1 LIALRQWEENK
12 DAVRVLCKHILWPLW
27 QRAWE
32 LQHIVILRQKVMAS
46 ALDFKNLPTPKAE
59 TWKYTNLSRALG
71 ADLLAAKPQ
80 APEERVIH
88 ISRGQNGGEP
98 VDVLWMGV
106 DGAHLNPRLKIIL
119 EEGTELTLIER
130 HQGNGAYWK
139 NMATEIVIGA
149 NTRLNHIRIQEDSH
163 AAVQTNMVHITM
175 EKDAHLNSF
184 SLNLGGKLTRHEIH
198 AVLNGS
204 NIECS
209 LNGINLLQGKQHG
222 DTTIL
227 MEHAAPH
234 CKSNQ
239 FYRTIL
245 ADDSRGVFQGK
256 VHVHKVA
263 QKTDGYQLS
272 NTLLLSPK
280 AEMDTKPELE
290 IYADDVKCSHGATTG
305 QLDEEPLFY
314 LRSRGLSEKQARL
327 LLIQA
332 FVDEVADKIADE
344 TVQNQIKE
352 KVSKWL
358 NAQVK

>member
-1 LIALRQWEENK
+1 MKA
-12 DAVRVLCKHILWPLW
+12 
-27 QRAWE
+27 
-32 LQHIVILRQKVMAS
+32 
-46 ALDFKNLPTPKAE
+46 ALDIHNLPTPKVE
-59 TWKYTNLSRALG
+59 EWKYTNLSRALG
-71 ADLLAAKPQ
+71 EKFLSAEPHP
-80 APEERVIH
+80 PEERVIH
-88 ISRGQNGGEP
+88 ISRGQNGGET
-98 VDVLWMGV
+98 VDILWKAV

-119 EEGTELTLIER
+119 EEGAELTLLEQHIG
-130 HQGNGAYWK
+130 QGAYWK

-149 NTRLNHIRIQEDSH
+149 NARLNHIRIQEDSNQ
-163 AAVQTNMVHITM
+163 AVQTNMVHITM
-175 EKDAHLNSF
+175 ERDSHLNSF
-184 SLNLGGKLTRHEIH
+184 SLNLGGKLTRHDIH
-198 AVLNGS
+198 AVLNGP

-209 LNGINLLQGKQHG
+209 LNGISLLQGKQHG

-234 CKSNQ
+234 CRSNQ

-245 ADDSRGVFQGK
+245 ADESRGVFQGK

-314 LRSRGLSEKQARL
+314 LRSRGLTEKEARL

-332 FVDEVADKIADE
+332 FVDEVADKIADDK
-344 TVQNQIKE
+344 VQNSIKE
-352 KVSKWL
+352 MVSQWL
-358 NAQVK
+358 MRRL

>member
-1 LIALRQWEENK
+1 MKA
-12 DAVRVLCKHILWPLW
+12 
-27 QRAWE
+27 
-32 LQHIVILRQKVMAS
+32 
-46 ALDFKNLPTPKAE
+46 ALDIHNLPTPKVE
-59 TWKYTNLSRALG
+59 EWKYTNLSRALG
-71 ADLLAAKPQ
+71 EKFLSAEPHP
-80 APEERVIH
+80 PEERVIH
-88 ISRGQNGGEP
+88 ISRGQNGGET
-98 VDVLWMGV
+98 VDILWKAV

-119 EEGTELTLIER
+119 EEGAELTLLEQHIG
-130 HQGNGAYWK
+130 QGAYWK

-149 NTRLNHIRIQEDSH
+149 NARLNHIRIQEDSNQ
-163 AAVQTNMVHITM
+163 AVQTNMVHITM
-175 EKDAHLNSF
+175 ERDSHLNSF
-184 SLNLGGKLTRHEIH
+184 SLNLGGKLTRHDIH
-198 AVLNGS
+198 AVLNGP

-209 LNGINLLQGKQHG
+209 LNGISLLQGKQHG

-234 CKSNQ
+234 CRSNQ

-245 ADDSRGVFQGK
+245 ADESRGVFQGK

-314 LRSRGLSEKQARL
+314 LRSRGLTKKEARL

-332 FVDEVADKIADE
+332 FVDEVADKIADDK
-344 TVQNQIKE
+344 VKNSIKE
-352 KVSKWL
+352 MVSQWL
-358 NAQVK
+358 MRRL